1 MGKLPCLFRRG
12 VIWHY
17 RRRVPSS
24 IRSVI
29 GLTEITKSLHTV
41 DYSTALDRYQTV
53 SATVE
58 QTFNQYRHGDCND
71 HGFAADTVLHKTA
84 THATQ
89 IKAPPSFDQ
98 DGLRTLIKTVVEE
111 VVGQALPVK
120 KPSITLSELYRRYMD
135 DPARQRSKKTVM
147 TYESV
152 FKVLVEVLGS
162 EKDIGEINR
171 DDCRYVLDVIRYLPA
186 NAKKKFRKKTLV
198 QISELARKRNM
209 SPMAPLTINK
219 YISKLAAM
227 LSWAV
232 EEELL
237 YHNPAKNLSVA
248 DPVHQQDKRLPF
260 SDWQLQKIFTAL
272 EGKSGAE
279 YWVPYIGLYNGMR
292 LNEICQ
298 LNVEDVQQHDGV
310 WCFAITRD
318 HTIGVDDKVLK
329 TKASERTIPIHPHLI
344 ELGFMKYL
352 KRFERKPRSKLFPD
366 IPAGTT
372 GYRSDTFSKNFR
384 RFLKSIEAD
393 ADRTSFHSFRHN
405 FRDALREGNVRHEIA
420 MLLGGWSDRSRS
432 QATQMFYGQGYSK
445 MQQLSEIKKIS
456 YKLLSD

>member
-152 FKVLVEVLGS
+152 FKVLVSHRSHIYCSTGFLHR
-162 EKDIGEINR
+162 DIVSFLVSCQFCLLAIS
-171 DDCRYVLDVIRYLPA
+171 A
-186 NAKKKFRKKTLV
+186 NARV
-198 QISELARKRNM
+198 
-209 SPMAPLTINK
+209 TIF
-219 YISKLAAM
+219 
-227 LSWAV
+227 W
-232 EEELL
+232 
-237 YHNPAKNLSVA
+237 
-248 DPVHQQDKRLPF
+248 
-260 SDWQLQKIFTAL
+260 
-272 EGKSGAE
+272 
-279 YWVPYIGLYNGMR
+279 
-292 LNEICQ
+292 
-298 LNVEDVQQHDGV
+298 
-310 WCFAITRD
+310 
-318 HTIGVDDKVLK
+318 
-329 TKASERTIPIHPHLI
+329 
-344 ELGFMKYL
+344 
-352 KRFERKPRSKLFPD
+352 
-366 IPAGTT
+366 
-372 GYRSDTFSKNFR
+372 
-384 RFLKSIEAD
+384 
-393 ADRTSFHSFRHN
+393 
-405 FRDALREGNVRHEIA
+405 
-420 MLLGGWSDRSRS
+420 
-432 QATQMFYGQGYSK
+432 
-445 MQQLSEIKKIS
+445 
-456 YKLLSD
+456 